1 MLKRI
6 AVAVILVAAAAAGSV
21 WLLTAPQPLAAA
33 ALPDRA
39 ADLDNGRRMFFA
51 GGCGPCHA
59 AERAQGEDRYLLGGG
74 QALATPYGT
83 FRAPNISPD
92 PETGIGGWSDADFVN
107 AMQRGVSP
115 EGRHYYPSFPYTSYA
130 RMRTE
135 DVLDLKAF
143 LDTLPPVRNAVAGHD
158 LAFPYNLRRGLGLWK
173 RLHLSAEPVADLP
186 EASEAVRRGQYLVEG
201 PGHCGECHT
210 MRDGSGGLMLGEW
223 LAGAP
228 SPDSDGFVP
237 NITPHPDGLADW
249 SERDIAYA
257 LETGFT
263 PDFDTM
269 GGSMT
274 AVQENLAELPEADRE
289 AIAAYLKAIAAL
301 PNAYRP
307 AAPPAAESFGY

>member
-6 AVAVILVAAAAAGSV
+6 AVAVLLVAVAAAGSA
-21 WLLTAPQPLAAA
+21 WILTAPQPLAAA

-51 GGCGPCHA
+51 GNCGSCHA
-59 AERAQGEDRYLLGGG
+59 AERARGDDRFLLGGG
-74 QALATPYGT
+74 QALETPYGI

-92 PETGIGGWSDADFVN
+92 PETGIGGWSEADFVN

-115 EGRHYYPSFPYTSYA
+115 DGRHYYPSFPYTSYA

-143 LDTLPPVRNAVAGHD
+143 IDTLPPVRNAVAGHE

-173 RLHLSAEPVADLP
+173 RLHLSDEPVADLP
-186 EASEAVRRGQYLVEG
+186 DASEAVLRGQYLAEG
-201 PGHCGECHT
+201 PGHCAECHT
-210 MRDGSGGLMLGEW
+210 MRDATGGLMLGEW

-228 SPDSDGFVP
+228 SPDGDGFVP